1 MSQTSTALLALHYQN
16 EVLHPD
22 GRIRVGLADD
32 QTRARLIEQ
41 ASTLLAQARRR
52 DWLIVHVRIAFRADY
67 ADMPRNIPIFIRT
80 EALGAVKDGEWGA
93 EFYADLAP
101 LDSRRE
107 FTLKHT
113 SISAF
118 RGTSLD
124 QILRSHGI
132 AHVVVAGVAT
142 HSVVEST
149 VREAAELGYDVDVVG
164 DACAAAQAATHDA
177 ALASMALMAQVIT
190 VQDVIVAEQKE

>member
-1 MSQTSTALLALHYQN
+1 MSQAATALLALHYQN

-41 ASTLLAQARRR
+41 ASVLLNQARQR
-52 DWLIVHVRIAFRADY
+52 DWVIVHVRIAFRPDY
-67 ADMPRNIPIFIRT
+67 ADMPRNMPIFLRV
-80 EALGAVKDGEWGA
+80 EALGAVKEGEWGS
-93 EFYADLAP
+93 EFYADLVP
-101 LDSRRE
+101 LDGPRE
-107 FTLKHT
+107 FMLKHT

-132 AHVVVAGVAT
+132 ERVVAAGVAT

-149 VREAAELGYDVDVVG
+149 VRDAAELGYEVDVVA
-164 DACAAAQAATHDA
+164 DACAAAQLSTHDA

-190 VQDVIVAEQKE
+190 VQDVAQAEQRE